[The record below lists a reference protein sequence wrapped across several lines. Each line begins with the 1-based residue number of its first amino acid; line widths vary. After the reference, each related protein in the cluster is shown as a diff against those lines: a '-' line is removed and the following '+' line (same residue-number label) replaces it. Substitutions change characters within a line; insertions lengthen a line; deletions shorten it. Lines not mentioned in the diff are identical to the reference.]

1 MVIRF
6 LALVLAALNIGVFAT
21 KFTVAAPPVLDEA
34 TFRSTVK
41 PFFAK
46 HCTSCHDGD
55 LSEGELRLDNLAANF
70 SDREPSGH
78 WVEVLDRINLGEM
91 PPEDEPR
98 PDPADLAKVT
108 EWISKNLLQMRR
120 SSESTG
126 GRVLMRRL
134 SRVEYANTV
143 RDLLGVEFLDGEGP
157 MEDLPPDG
165 SIQGFDRMSKALLVD
180 PSLMQAYIDVG
191 SQVADRAIVFRP
203 PPIPTKTMHF
213 DFIDTRDSSMS
224 YLLNRRSHEINGSF
238 LTVMESGARTYAKL
252 RHPSTNKEIPVTG
265 RYRIRVCAA
274 ADQGE
279 SKQPVF
285 MDVKFGSLG
294 RLARFRVDAKF
305 DDPKVYEFERT
316 FDAAVPGEFGVDI
329 VNGTRF
335 TVGRQVIHK
344 VNREADKLFN
354 DGKPMES
361 LRTKARMRAE
371 GNYDSYIRS
380 GYRHEVIDTK
390 PLPKLHL
397 KWIEVVGPLQSD
409 FPPPSMKKIFP
420 AGSITLPPGESAS
433 QGRRGPSPAATA
445 SDPPA
450 AREGKNTRSPAGI
463 VPADQQTIETAT
475 TAIKRL
481 LPRAF
486 RRRTTQSE
494 LDSIVAI
501 MKADLDAGS
510 SFEQAMQ
517 TGLTAIICSP
527 NFLFIREDE
536 SSRSR
541 KLTSLELATR
551 LSYFLWSSKPD
562 DELFRSAV
570 SGKLTKD
577 PAELDRQIDRMLADP
592 RSERFVNGFARQWLK
607 VDEFTR
613 FLPDKAIFPKFYET
627 EFAGLE
633 KDISEEP
640 LAFFR
645 EVLHK
650 DEPIRSFLS
659 SGWLML
665 NEKLAAY
672 YGFADVSG
680 DEFRRVSLIKPD
692 GWIRHTKDRLLNVP
706 QIGPIHVIGPFPGDS
721 AQAVFDE
728 SFPPEETIDV
738 DATIGDLQWTK
749 KPEWSD
755 DTIHEVFDQRNSAYY
770 LYRQIDSRIIQD
782 LPLALGSEDAI
793 KVWINGKEVL
803 GNFVS
808 RAVEKKQERVTVP
821 LKKGKNDL
829 LIKIVNGG
837 GSGGFYFMAETIQP
851 DALAALKTPGPKR
864 TAGQRRLLE
873 DTYLAESASAP
884 RGGLLGMAGVHL
896 WGADGNRT
904 KPVERGKYLLTVLF
918 NDPPPPPPPNAGEVE
933 PNLRGKQLTVRERL
947 ELHREQTTCNNCHR
961 RIDPYG
967 LASENFNAIG
977 QWREQAD
984 GEKPV
989 NQYWGERAAINASG
1003 TLPNGVQYRNFLEFK
1018 RAVLAQEDRFARGL
1032 TEKLMMYALGRT
1044 IEPTDRP
1051 IINRMLAAADKD
1063 GITLRALLK
1072 QIAKSQP
1079 FQTK

>member
-1 MVIRF
+1 MSIAI
-6 LALVLAALNIGVFAT
+6 LAS
-21 KFTVAAPPVLDEA
+21 AAPPVIDEA
-34 TFRSTVK
+34 AFGETVK
-41 PFFAK
+41 PFLTE
-46 HCTSCHDGD
+46 HCNSCHDGE
-55 LSEGELRLDNLAANF
+55 LAEGDLRLDNLAANF

-108 EWISKNLLQMRR
+108 EWISNNLLQMRR
-120 SSESTG
+120 SAESTG
-126 GRVLMRRL
+126 GHVVMRRL

-143 RDLLGVEFLDGEGP
+143 RDLLGVVFVDGEGP

-165 SIQGFDRMSKALLVD
+165 RIQGFDRMSKALLVD

-191 SQVADRAIVFRP
+191 SEVADRAVVFRP
-203 PPIPTKTMHF
+203 ATIPTKTMRF
-213 DFIDTRDSSMS
+213 DFVDTRDSAMS
-224 YLLNRRSHEINGSF
+224 YLLNRRAFEINEPF
-238 LTVMESGARTYAKL
+238 LTVMEDNARTFAKL
-252 RHPSTNKEIPVTG
+252 RHPSIDKEIPVTG
-265 RYRIRVCAA
+265 QYRVRVCAA
-274 ADQGE
+274 ADPGD
-279 SKQPVF
+279 SLQPVF
-285 MDVKFGSLG
+285 MDVTYGSLG
-294 RLARFRVDAKF
+294 RLARFRVDATLG
-305 DDPKVYEFERT
+305 DPNVYEFEQT
-316 FDAAVPGEFGVDI
+316 FDAAVPGEFGVSI

-335 TVGRQVIHK
+335 TEGRQVVHK
-344 VNREADKLFN
+344 AHRDANELFDN
-354 DGKPMES
+354 GKPMES
-361 LRTKARMRAE
+361 LRAKARMRAE
-371 GNYDSYIRS
+371 GNFDSYIRS
-380 GYRHEVIDTK
+380 GYRHDVIDTK

-409 FPPPSMKKIFP
+409 FPPPSMNAIFP
-420 AGSITLPPGESAS
+420 DG
-433 QGRRGPSPAATA
+433 
-445 SDPPA
+445 PPA
-450 AREGKNTRSPAGI
+450 
-463 VPADQQTIETAT
+463 ADQQTIETAT
-475 TAIKRL
+475 AAIKRL

-486 RRRTTQSE
+486 RRRTAQSE

-501 MKADLDAGS
+501 MKADMAAGA
-510 SFEQAMQ
+510 SFERAME
-517 TGLTAIICSP
+517 TGLTAMLCSP
-527 NFLFIREDE
+527 NFLYLRENE
-536 SSRSR
+536 STKTRE
-541 KLTSLELATR
+541 LTPFELATR

-577 PAELDRQIDRMLADP
+577 PAELDRQIDRMLADN
-592 RSERFVNGFARQWLK
+592 RSEGFVNGFARQWLK

-613 FLPDKAIFPKFYET
+613 FLPDEKIFPKFYET

-633 KDISEEP
+633 KDVREEP

-650 DEPIRSFLS
+650 DEPIRAFLS

-672 YGFADVSG
+672 YGITGVSG
-680 DEFRRVSLIKPD
+680 SEFRRVPLIKPN
-692 GWIRHTKDRLLNVP
+692 GWMASAKERLLNTP
-706 QIGPIHVIGPFPGDS
+706 QVGPIHVIGPFSGQDLPT
-721 AQAVFDE
+721 VFQQ
-728 SFPPEETIDV
+728 SFAPEEVV
-738 DATIGDLQWTK
+738 DLDQPVGELRWIA
-749 KPEWSD
+749 KPEWAD
-755 DTIHEVFDQRNSAYY
+755 DTIHEVFSGDNSVFY
-770 LYRQIDSRIIQD
+770 LYRQIDSKIAQD
-782 LPLALGSEDAI
+782 LTLALGSDDAI
-793 KVWINGKEVL
+793 KVWINGVEVL
-803 GNFVS
+803 QNYVVRS
-808 RAVEKKQERVTVP
+808 VEKKQERVTVA
-821 LKKGKNDL
+821 LNAGKNDL
-829 LIKIVNGG
+829 LIKIVNGSG
-837 GSGGFYFMAETIQP
+837 TGGFYFLAETIQSE
-851 DALAALKTPGPKR
+851 ALAALKTPGKKR
-864 TAGQRRLLE
+864 TPEQRRLLE

-884 RGGLLGMAGVHL
+884 RGGLLGMAGIHL

-967 LASENFNAIG
+967 LALENFNAIG

-989 NQYWGERAAINASG
+989 NQYWGEREAINPSG
-1003 TLPNGVQYRNFLEFK
+1003 VLPSGVEFQNFLEFK
-1018 RAVLAQEDRFARGL
+1018 RAILAQEERFTRGL

-1051 IINRMLAAADKD
+1051 IINRMLAAAHKD
-1063 GITLRALLK
+1063 GITLRELVK

-1079 FQTK
+1079 FLTK